1 MSFDDE
7 YYSIDVAMQVISSN
21 TDIICDEARIIDL
34 YRQRKVDIY
43 TWYEGHIMHIIFDN
57 FPEYVIK
64 AVSYY
69 NNFFKVDRS
78 DDVYKII
85 NDDKKITEIKGWISE
100 KDTVTNFPNGFL
112 FINEKQI
119 TQRLID
125 SLQVKPL
132 SFIELEE
139 EFGISTTEKTLK
151 RSDLRVKKAEIS
163 NVIQDYK
170 LEKERHAISSS
181 FEESAL
187 LALLDESH
195 PYYAPDLAVGV
206 KMWLE
211 TYKDAD
217 PHQKS
222 PHKPNFDS
230 FLNKHGIKMNEES
243 NKRLREVTSPFSS
256 WSTLGKEKQAEA
268 ERGI

>member
-1 MSFDDE
+1 MSFTND
-7 YYSIDVAMQVISSN
+7 YYSIDVAMQVITAN
-21 TDIICDEARIIDL
+21 TDIICDEAKLIDL
-34 YRQRKVDIY
+34 YRQRKIDIY
-43 TWYEGHIMHIIFDN
+43 TWHEGHIIHIIFDN
-57 FPEYVIK
+57 FPEYVIR

-78 DDVYKII
+78 DDVYKIL

-100 KDTVTNFPNGFL
+100 KNKATNFLHGFL

-119 TQRLID
+119 TQRLLD

-139 EFGISTTEKTLK
+139 EFGISTTDKILK
-151 RSDLRVKKAEIS
+151 KSDLRVKKADIS
-163 NVIQDYK
+163 NFIQDYK
-170 LEKERHAISSS
+170 LEKERHGIASS
-181 FEESAL
+181 FEDSAL
-187 LALLDESH
+187 LALLDDSH
-195 PYYAPDLAVGV
+195 PYYAPDLAIGV

-211 TYKDAD
+211 IYKDAD
-217 PHQKS
+217 PLKKS

-243 NKRLREVTSPFSS
+243 NKRLREVSSPLSS
-256 WSTLGKEKQAEA
+256 WSTLRKEKLAEA
-268 ERGI
+268 ERES